1 MSRRGLGRGLDVLI
15 PADAGPAD
23 GLLQVPTTQ
32 IEPNPL
38 QPRTDLSESSLVELA
53 DSIREHG
60 VIQPLIVTRRP
71 QGGYQLIAGE
81 RRWRAAQLAELDQ
94 VPVII
99 KDVAPQGMLELAL
112 VENIQRADLNPLE
125 EALAYRHLV
134 EDFGLSQSEV
144 AQRVG
149 KSRPAI
155 NNVMRLLAASAQ
167 VQQAL
172 LDERITE
179 GHGRALLG
187 LDSAEAQDQALEQ
200 VLDKGLS
207 VRETEALVRR
217 LRQFAGTTPAPKPD
231 ADSPHIR
238 ALEERFQESL
248 GTRVRVRHGRRQGR
262 VIIYYYS
269 DEEFQALYQRLTGEE
284 L

>member
-38 QPRTDLSESSLVELA
+38 QPRTHLSESSLVELA

-207 VRETEALVRR
+207 VRDTEALVRR
-217 LRQFAGTTPAPKPD
+217 MRESTGTTPAAKPD

>member
-38 QPRTDLSESSLVELA
+38 QPRTHLSESSLAELA

-217 LRQFAGTTPAPKPD
+217 LRQFAGTTPAAKPD

>member
-1 MSRRGLGRGLDVLI
+1 VLI

-38 QPRTDLSESSLVELA
+38 QPRTHLSESSLVELA

-217 LRQFAGTTPAPKPD
+217 MRESTGTTPAAKPD

>member
-217 LRQFAGTTPAPKPD
+217 MRESTGTTPAAKPD

>member
-38 QPRTDLSESSLVELA
+38 QPRTHLSESSLVELA